1 MSKIKSLLICGLAV
15 MLSFVY
21 AGQAMAGTPT
31 GDLVCAGAGVDCGQG
46 GGGVGG
52 VGDTVN
58 NLVGNVVNVIFA
70 VVGVL
75 AVLMMV
81 LGGFQMMTS
90 TGDPGKIKKGKDTI
104 IWGIIGLCVTLF
116 SYVIVNFVLTAI
128 INAQQ

>member
-1 MSKIKSLLICGLAV
+1 MSKIKSLLICGLAAV
-15 MLSFVY
+15 LSFVY
-21 AGQAMAGTPT
+21 AGQAAAGTQT
-31 GDLVCAGAGVDCGQG
+31 GQLVCDGAGVDCSQG
-46 GGGVGG
+46 GVDGVGN
-52 VGDTVN
+52 TVHR
-58 NLVGNVVNVIFA
+58 LVGNVVNVIFGI
-70 VVGVL
+70 VGVL

-128 INAQQ
+128 VNSQQ